1 MSTEPDAK
9 AQAILDS
16 TTELLDKKLQERL
29 EEKWPEYRET
39 ESAAV
44 RREIL
49 LGYQRRMATRWARIW
64 LPGDGDK
71 ELRAVE
77 DLVFGYIDRVYGDDG
92 SNADADTETAHRI
105 VTQGLVYVGNTLAK
119 VLRQAQGGNE
129 ASRLAAIEWVGE
141 KLEAGVEP
149 AEILE
154 EAARYEGPST
164 PEEADP
170 GTATGA

>member
-1 MSTEPDAK
+1 MSTELDAK
-9 AQAILDS
+9 AKAILDK
-16 TTELLDKKLQERL
+16 TTELLNKKLEERL

-39 ESAAV
+39 DSAST

-77 DLVFGYIDRVYGDDG
+77 DLVFGYIDRVYGEDG

-105 VTQGLVYVGNTLAK
+105 VTQGLVYVGSALAR
-119 VLRQAQGGNE
+119 VLRQAQSGNQD
-129 ASRLAAIEWVGE
+129 SRLAAIEWVGD
-141 KLEAGVEP
+141 KLTNGVEP
-149 AEILE
+149 AEILDE
-154 EAARYEGPST
+154 SAHYEGPDT
-164 PEEADP
+164 AAEPDPDAPAD
-170 GTATGA
+170 A